1 LTKWLLFVK
10 LSKSLTLIKYSI
22 KKYSV
27 KGSFIELGEVHSVK
41 GSFIELGE
49 VQYRKKLLVPASI
62 GKDSKQC

>member
-27 KGSFIELGEVHSVK
+27 KGSFIELGEV
-41 GSFIELGE
+41 
-49 VQYRKKLLVPASI
+49 QYRKKLLVPASI